1 MNNKKYYPTALALYF
16 TYFIHGI
23 GVSIL
28 GQYKQNFAGAWGAE
42 KLSNGTFDVS
52 MVLAVTA
59 ALGLGRLIT
68 LPFSGPIS
76 DKFGRRISGL
86 IGIAFYVAYF
96 VGIALAPNM
105 YIAYACA
112 LLGGAAN
119 SFIDVCIVPS
129 CLEIFVESGDAAT
142 MFTKFSISVGQ
153 FLLPFMIGFVAAN
166 QMSYTTIFFV
176 TAIVLVITAI
186 LIATLPFPQMNS
198 GAKAGNDGA
207 EVKKEKMKFT
217 ATSIAIILIGFT
229 CTSTFQLWLN
239 CNQELGKLYGVA
251 NPSQIQSYYAIGSM
265 VAVLVTAP
273 LIKNFI
279 KPVRILVIYPAISTL
294 MLLVLYFI
302 QSPTIVLVGGFVL
315 GFAAAGGVLQLA
327 TATANAMFPTNKG
340 KITSIVMISSSAANY
355 IILNIASALTKSG
368 GVQGPKYV
376 LLLNVG
382 ITIIGILLALFVNRQ
397 YGKEAIN

>member
-1 MNNKKYYPTALALYF
+1 MNTKKYYPTAFALYF
-16 TYFIHGI
+16 TYFVHGI

-28 GQYKQNFAGAWGAE
+28 GQYKQNFASAWGAE

-52 MVLAVTA
+52 MVLAVIA

-76 DKFGRRISGL
+76 DRFGRRIAGL

-96 VGIALAPNM
+96 VGIAIAPNM
-105 YIAYACA
+105 YVAYAFA

-142 MFTKFSISVGQ
+142 MFTKFSISIGQ

-176 TAIVLVITAI
+176 TAVLLVVNAI
-186 LIATLPFPQMNS
+186 LIATMPFPQINS
-198 GAKAGNDGA
+198 SDKKENAGT
-207 EVKKEKMKFT
+207 EIKKEKMKFT

-239 CNQELGKLYGVA
+239 CNQELAKLYGVA
-251 NPSQIQSYYAIGSM
+251 NASQVQSYYAIGSM

-279 KPVRILVIYPAISTL
+279 KPVRILVIYPAISTI
-294 MLLVLYFI
+294 MLIVLYFI
-302 QSPTIVLVGGFVL
+302 QSPTIVLAGGFVL

-327 TATANAMFPTNKG
+327 TSTANAMFPTNKG
-340 KITSIVMISSSAANY
+340 KITSIVMISSSVANY
-355 IILNIASALTKSG
+355 LILNIASYITKAG
-368 GVQGPKYV
+368 GVEGPKYV
-376 LLLNVG
+376 LLFNAV
-382 ITIIGILLALFVNRQ
+382 ITIVGILLALFVNRQ
-397 YGKEAIN
+397 YGKEA